1 MQKEHQESL
10 DEDYSS
16 FLNED
21 EADDE
26 DNYSSEETETQDIDE
41 EDEAET
47 ENTEEESEVEA
58 ESDIL
63 DIDGEKVKLDDLK
76 SVYKNSV
83 EYEKLTNE
91 VSDFKERVVERASNI
106 QRVYDNLN
114 SYIQSLI
121 PPEPSMD
128 LLQRNPTEFLLA
140 QETRKKIISELDSV
154 IKQRNQAA
162 EDLEQINQE
171 DFLLRKSKSE
181 AKFKNRLPEFK
192 SESKLKE
199 FYDNFKEIGSEL
211 GFSHEEIEYCDDHRL
226 WELIHY
232 ASIGKKAVKAK
243 KEFNFKMAEKRIASK
258 PLRKTTNQ
266 FVSTNNN
273 HSKHKM
279 AFDRL
284 KKTGNISDAL
294 KLDFD

>member
-1 MQKEHQESL
+1 MQTEHQESL

-16 FLNED
+16 FLSED

-26 DNYSSEETETQDIDE
+26 DNYSSEENETQDVDE
-41 EDEAET
+41 SDGTET
-47 ENTEEESEVEA
+47 ENTEDESEVEA

-63 DIDGEKVKLDDLK
+63 DIDGEKVKIDDLK
-76 SVYKNSV
+76 SIYKNSND
-83 EYEKLTNE
+83 YEKLTNE
-91 VSDFKERVVERASNI
+91 VSVFKNSLVERSSNI

-114 SYIQSLI
+114 SYIQSLV
-121 PPEPSMD
+121 PDQPSME
-128 LLQRNPTEFLLA
+128 LLRTNPALFLEE
-140 QETRKKIISELDSV
+140 QEIRKLMISELDGV
-154 IKQRNQAA
+154 IKQRNQVA
-162 EDLEQINQE
+162 EDLNRINQE

-192 SESKLKE
+192 SENKLKE

-211 GFSHEEIEYCDDHRL
+211 GFSNEEIEYCDDHRL

-232 ASIGKKAVKAK
+232 ASIGKKAIKAK
-243 KEFNFKMAEKRIASK
+243 KEFNFKAAEKRIASK

-273 HSKHKM
+273 HSKHKV

-284 KKTGNISDAL
+284 KKTGSISDAL